1 MVGDHPNPANF
12 LDPPM
17 LVTRVMLMV
26 EKDYQEII
34 IEEVEQRENY
44 A

>member
-1 MVGDHPNPANF
+1 
-12 LDPPM
+12 M

-26 EKDYQEII
+26 EKDYQEIS
-34 IEEVEQRENY
+34 IEEVGQRENY